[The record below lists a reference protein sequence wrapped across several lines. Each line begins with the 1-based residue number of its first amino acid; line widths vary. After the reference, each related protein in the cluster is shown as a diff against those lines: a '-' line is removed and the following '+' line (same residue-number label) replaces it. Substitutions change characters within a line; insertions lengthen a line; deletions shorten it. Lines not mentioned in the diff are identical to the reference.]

1 MVSSCY
7 HSKLVYL
14 WNPEFRN
21 ILWLQSTVYPF
32 NLTDQYLPLHFNFT
46 QIFYYNSLN
55 ILLVNLHTFP
65 ASVSSFY
72 PTLLFQWKR
81 YFLLLSCAQLLSS
94 VRLFTTPWTKVQKT
108 PLPMEFYKQEHW
120 SGVPL
125 PTSGDPPNIG
135 IEPGS
140 LASPALV
147 GGFFTTSTT
156 WEAQFLLFR
165 G

>member
-7 HSKLVYL
+7 HSKLFYL

-32 NLTDQYLPLHFNFT
+32 NLTDQYLPLHFNLI

-55 ILLVNLHTFP
+55 FLLVNLHTFP

-108 PLPMEFYKQEHW
+108 PLPMEFSKQEHW
-120 SGVPL
+120 SGW
-125 PTSGDPPNIG
+125 GAI
-135 IEPGS
+135 
-140 LASPALV
+140 AY
-147 GGFFTTSTT
+147 
-156 WEAQFLLFR
+156 FR
-165 G
+165 GSSQYRDWTWVSCFSCIGRWILYH